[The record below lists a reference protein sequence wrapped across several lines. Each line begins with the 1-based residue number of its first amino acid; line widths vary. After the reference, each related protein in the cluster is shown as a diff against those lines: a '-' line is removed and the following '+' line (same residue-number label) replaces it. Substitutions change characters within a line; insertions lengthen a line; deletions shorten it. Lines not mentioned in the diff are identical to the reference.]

1 MLVLARKASETIQIG
16 ENITVKVLSIRGGQ
30 VKLGIEAPSGVRVS
44 RSGPGAKTSP
54 PPTGQAKHGEAPATE
69 QS

>member
-16 ENITVKVLSIRGGQ
+16 DNITVKVLSIRGGQ

-44 RSGPGAKTSP
+44 RSGPGGKA
-54 PPTGQAKHGEAPATE
+54 PTPAPGTEGHTEGATAE
-69 QS
+69 QP

>member
-44 RSGPGAKTSP
+44 RSGPGGKT
-54 PPTGQAKHGEAPATE
+54 PTPATGSAEHAEGTTTE

>member
-1 MLVLARKASETIQIG
+1 MLVLARKTSETIQIG

-44 RSGPGAKTSP
+44 RSGPGGKTSTP
-54 PPTGQAKHGEAPATE
+54 ATGAEEHTEGTTTE

>member
-16 ENITVKVLSIRGGQ
+16 DNITVKVLSIRGGQ

-44 RSGPGAKTSP
+44 RSGPGGKASTP
-54 PPTGQAKHGEAPATE
+54 PAGPAEHGERPATE

>member
-44 RSGPGAKTSP
+44 RGGPGGRTS
-54 PPTGQAKHGEAPATE
+54 TPATGAKEHTEGTPAE